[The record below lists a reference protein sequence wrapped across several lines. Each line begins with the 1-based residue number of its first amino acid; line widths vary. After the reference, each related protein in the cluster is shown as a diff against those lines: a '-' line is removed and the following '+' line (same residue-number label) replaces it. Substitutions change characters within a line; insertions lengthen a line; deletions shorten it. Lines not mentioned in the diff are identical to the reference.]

1 MNYTRERSKDLYLRD
16 TAVEN
21 IFLNEYMAQAE
32 GDHVKVFLLALMNA
46 DHDAELDN
54 EKLAKQLGLAIEDV
68 LKAWSYWEQQ
78 GVIKKHLVD
87 PKDPFRYEVEFLR
100 LRERVF
106 GNRKQKKK
114 SDGQVSDQWKGLLEN
129 PAIRDMYA
137 EIERIT
143 GRLFEGKEMSD
154 LLAWITDYNLPP
166 ELVVYAYSYCVTK
179 RNNNKHKYV
188 ASVIKEWAES
198 GFRSIDEVEE
208 YLSETDQRHYQ
219 YKRVLKAMGMF
230 RNPTE
235 EERRIMDIWLDE
247 YHFDLDKVLEAC
259 KKTSGISNPNI
270 NYVHS
275 ILKAWNSGEERPK
288 GGAAALGD
296 GKINPVNQIFQA
308 YEKLRMK
315 REQEAEERRQQV
327 YQSLPRIQEIEDE
340 QRTIGLQISRQMLSG
355 SQAARDKIRELKA
368 RVDQLNAEKAY
379 TMTEHNLRPDYM
391 DVVYDCVRCKDT
403 GTLED
408 GQRCSCF
415 QEKLLQL

>member
-1 MNYTRERSKDLYLRD
+1 MNFIREHSKDLYLRD

-21 IFLNEYMAQAE
+21 IFINEYMAQAE

-46 DHDAELDN
+46 DHDAALDN
-54 EKLAKQLGLAIEDV
+54 ESIAKQLGLAIEDV

-78 GVIKKHLVD
+78 GVIKKHLLD
-87 PKDPFRYEVEFLR
+87 PRDPFHYEVEFLR

-106 GNRKQKKK
+106 GVRKQKKK
-114 SDGQVSDQWKGLLEN
+114 GENQTSDKWKDLMEN
-129 PAIRDMYA
+129 SAIRDMYA

-154 LLAWITDYNLPP
+154 ILAWITDYSLPP
-166 ELVVYAYSYCVTK
+166 EMVVYAYSYCVTK

-198 GFRSIDEVEE
+198 GFRSIDDVEE

-235 EERRIMDIWLDE
+235 EERRIMDIWFDE

-275 ILKAWNSGEERPK
+275 ILKAWSSGEERPQ
-288 GGAAALGD
+288 GAAASQGD
-296 GKINPVNQIFQA
+296 GKINPVNQVFQT
-308 YEKLRMK
+308 YEKIRMK
-315 REQEAEERRQQV
+315 REQEAEERRMQV
-327 YQSLPRIQEIEDE
+327 YQSLPRIQEIEEE
-340 QRTIGLQISRQMLSG
+340 QRAIGLQISRQMLSG
-355 SQAARDKIRELKA
+355 SQAARDKIRELKS
-368 RVDQLNAEKAY
+368 RVDQLNVEKAY

-391 DVVYDCVRCKDT
+391 DVVYDCSRCKDT

-415 QEKLLQL
+415 QEKLLEL